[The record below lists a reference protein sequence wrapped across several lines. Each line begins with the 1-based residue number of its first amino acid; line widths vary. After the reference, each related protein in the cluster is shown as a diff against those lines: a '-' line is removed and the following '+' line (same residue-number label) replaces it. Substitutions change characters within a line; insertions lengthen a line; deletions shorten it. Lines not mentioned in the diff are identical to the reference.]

1 MAEYKDHITSL
12 KSTINHLKIEFEHF
26 QNAGKNIPTSVP
38 SSVKDTSSEQKM
50 AEKNEAPLKEIMLCS
65 NEHITFD
72 IFTPNEEFGRNMGQK
87 ASFVALKE
95 NYIKGNKNV
104 HTKSKDQIS
113 KSKTNKV
120 TPSHKKYFKFQN
132 SMDNMA
138 GMSFGKN
145 EESFVE
151 HKTKGSPSTRVDTL
165 NNTLRDVTNLSKS
178 AHGESMK
185 LNQYKQLSQSENFS
199 SIFKTNENK

>member
-1 MAEYKDHITSL
+1 L
-12 KSTINHLKIEFEHF
+12 
-26 QNAGKNIPTSVP
+26 
-38 SSVKDTSSEQKM
+38 
-50 AEKNEAPLKEIMLCS
+50 LCS

-72 IFTPNEEFGRNMGQK
+72 IFTPNEELGRNMGQK
-87 ASFVALKE
+87 ASFVSLKE
-95 NYIKGNKNV
+95 NYSKGNKSA

-113 KSKTNKV
+113 TAKANKV

-132 SMDNMA
+132 SMDSMA

-145 EESFVE
+145 EDSFVE
-151 HKTKGSPSTRVDTL
+151 NKTKASPSTRVNTL
-165 NNTLRDVTNLSKS
+165 NNTLRDVTNFSKS

-185 LNQYKQLSQSENFS
+185 SNQYKQLSQSENFS